1 MENIPRL
8 CTKNY
13 THTQLRLQEQTRFM
27 CSGAAPKL
35 SLTGA
40 EIHQILY
47 LKYPTAFWL
56 QVEII
61 NNQAGVPTPPTV
73 EEQKEG
79 NQDIF
84 RMETL
89 TKNLH
94 LTKCGWDE

>member
-1 MENIPRL
+1 
-8 CTKNY
+8 
-13 THTQLRLQEQTRFM
+13 M

-35 SLTGA
+35 ILTGA
-40 EIHQILY
+40 AIHQILY

-56 QVEII
+56 QVQII
-61 NNQAGVPTPPTV
+61 DNQEVVPTPPTV

-89 TKNLH
+89 TKNLN
-94 LTKCGWDE
+94 LTNYGWDE